1 MTTTTAIANPNLAF
15 IKYWGNQDK
24 SAFSLMRTTVVFSNY
39 WPQRQDT
46 FGTVTFTKVV
56 ASALEFLDTKPVGEP
71 MARVEEDA
79 EQAGAYEP

>member
-15 IKYWGNQDK
+15 IKYWGNHDK

-56 ASALEFLDTKPVGEP
+56 ASGLEFLDTKPAGERT
-71 MARVEEDA
+71 ARAEEEA
-79 EQAGAYEP
+79 EAYAA